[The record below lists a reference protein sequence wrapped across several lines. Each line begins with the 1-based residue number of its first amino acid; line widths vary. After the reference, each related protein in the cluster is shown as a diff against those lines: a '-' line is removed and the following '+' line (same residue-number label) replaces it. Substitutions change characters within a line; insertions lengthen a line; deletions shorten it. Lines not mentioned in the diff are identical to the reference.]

1 MSKKLEQFVKDNRED
16 FDKFEPG
23 PVVWHNIQQQL
34 KKPAQK
40 QGILISMKM
49 LRWSAAAAIII
60 ILGAGAY
67 YFINHN
73 KTGKEEQYAKNK
85 PETKATNNLPVVTN
99 HDSAN
104 KETPVTPQNLVI
116 DKTDNQQLASNN
128 NTDDAEYNE
137 ELVHYTRLVELKQN
151 QIMKIKTT
159 EPLLYQKFA
168 GDINKLDSTFH
179 TLKKQLPVNPNREQ
193 ILEAMIQ
200 NLQFQ
205 EALLNQQL
213 NIIKKIKQTK
223 KAEYEKA
230 YRSA

>member
-34 KKPAQK
+34 KKPAGR
-40 QGILISMKM
+40 QGILISMNV

-60 ILGAGAY
+60 LLGAGAY
-67 YFINHN
+67 YFINNN
-73 KTGKEEQYAKNK
+73 KNGKETELAKNK
-85 PETKATNNLPVVTN
+85 KETKATNDLPVVTP
-99 HDSAN
+99 HDSVT
-104 KETPVTPQNLVI
+104 KEIPQNLVPQNP
-116 DKTDNQQLASNN
+116 DDTQLAKNDRTDNE
-128 NTDDAEYNE
+128 EYNE

-151 QIMKIKTT
+151 QIMKIKKT

-168 GDINKLDSTFH
+168 GDINRLDSTFH

-223 KAEYEKA
+223 KTEYEKA